1 MIKMITGFVVNK
13 IIAVYLG
20 PSGMALMSQ
29 YQNFITIANSLA
41 TGGIASGVVK
51 YTAEY
56 NDNDSRLPSFL
67 SSSIKFTVSTSLL
80 VGFLIAIF
88 FRQIGEHIFYSA
100 SYNYLI
106 LLFACTIVFFAL
118 QTLLVSILNGYNE
131 VRKYTIDKIAGS
143 IISLIFTGGLA
154 YLYGVK
160 GALIALTVNQAILLI
175 VTIVLVVK
183 SKWFHIRNF
192 MQKVEQFHIRN
203 LLKFTFMA
211 MLFGILTP
219 IVQIGIRNYIAGH
232 ADLSSAGYWDGM
244 TKLSQA
250 YLTLITTTISVYFLP
265 KYSKLKDKY
274 LIKKEIFRGYKIL
287 VPLLLTGFVFIFLI
301 RFFIIEKLY
310 SREFYP
316 MASLFLPQ
324 LISDFFQMT
333 SWLVSYLLIAK
344 AMLKLMVIT
353 QVSFAAINY
362 GLSVLMFN
370 RFGIEG
376 VIWGAVIRYIL
387 YSLLIAYLFRDYL
400 TAKKTHPNTE

>member
-1 MIKMITGFVVNK
+1 
-13 IIAVYLG
+13 
-20 PSGMALMSQ
+20 
-29 YQNFITIANSLA
+29 
-41 TGGIASGVVK
+41 
-51 YTAEY
+51 
-56 NDNDSRLPSFL
+56 
-67 SSSIKFTVSTSLL
+67 
-80 VGFLIAIF
+80 
-88 FRQIGEHIFYSA
+88 
-100 SYNYLI
+100 
-106 LLFACTIVFFAL
+106 
-118 QTLLVSILNGYNE
+118 
-131 VRKYTIDKIAGS
+131 
-143 IISLIFTGGLA
+143 
-154 YLYGVK
+154 VK

-192 MQKVEQFHIRN
+192 MQKVEWFHIRN
-203 LLKFTFMA
+203 LLKYTFMA

-232 ADLSSAGYWDGM
+232 ADLSIAGYWDGM

-287 VPLLLTGFVFIFLI
+287 VPLMLTGFVFIFLI
-301 RFFIIEKLY
+301 RFFIIDKLY

-324 LISDFFQMT
+324 LISDFFQMA

-353 QVSFAAINY
+353 QVTFAAINY
-362 GLSVLMFN
+362 GLSILMFT

-376 VIWGAVIRYIL
+376 VVWGAVIRYIL

-400 TAKKTHPNTE
+400 TAKKIQQHTE